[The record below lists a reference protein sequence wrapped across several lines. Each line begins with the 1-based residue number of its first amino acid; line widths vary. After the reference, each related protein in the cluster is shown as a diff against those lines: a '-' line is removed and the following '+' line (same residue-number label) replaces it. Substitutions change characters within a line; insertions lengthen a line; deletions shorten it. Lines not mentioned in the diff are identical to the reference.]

1 MQEHTASAPK
11 GRNYEQ
17 LLLLQFRPFRAVC
30 LLCIYIA
37 LTDYAI
43 QFRPFRALRA
53 GTVFDLLSY
62 KQLSLLDKREY
73 PNGGGS
79 LTEHTGR
86 TIKLL
91 RPDGHLLLS
100 KRSSLGNILNNKEK
114 TTLPLG

>member
-1 MQEHTASAPK
+1 MQEHTASAPE

-53 GTVFDLLSY
+53 ESTKQGREFDRKH
-62 KQLSLLDKREY
+62 KQKFQTPPAPCPSAFAMRML
-73 PNGGGS
+73 
-79 LTEHTGR
+79 
-86 TIKLL
+86 
-91 RPDGHLLLS
+91 
-100 KRSSLGNILNNKEK
+100 
-114 TTLPLG
+114 

>member
-1 MQEHTASAPK
+1 MQEHTASAPE

-17 LLLLQFRPFRAVC
+17 LLLQFRPFRAVC

-53 GTVFDLLSY
+53 GTVFDMLSY
-62 KQLSLLDKREY
+62 KQLSLLAKREY

-79 LTEHTGR
+79 LTEHT
-86 TIKLL
+86 
-91 RPDGHLLLS
+91 S
-100 KRSSLGNILNNKEK
+100 KSSNSSGLTATSSYPRGGALV
-114 TTLPLG
+114 TY

>member
-1 MQEHTASAPK
+1 MQEYIASAPE

-17 LLLLQFRPFRAVC
+17 LLLQFRPFRAVC

-43 QFRPFRALRA
+43 QFHPFRALRA
-53 GTVFDLLSY
+53 ETVFDLLSY

-79 LTEHTGR
+79 LTENT
-86 TIKLL
+86 
-91 RPDGHLLLS
+91 S
-100 KRSSLGNILNNKEK
+100 KSSNSSGLTATSSSRGGALV
-114 TTLPLG
+114 TY

>member
-1 MQEHTASAPK
+1 MQEHTASAPE

-79 LTEHTGR
+79 LNEYT
-86 TIKLL
+86 
-91 RPDGHLLLS
+91 S
-100 KRSSLGNILNNKEK
+100 KSSNSSGLTATSSYPRGGALVIY
-114 TTLPLG
+114 